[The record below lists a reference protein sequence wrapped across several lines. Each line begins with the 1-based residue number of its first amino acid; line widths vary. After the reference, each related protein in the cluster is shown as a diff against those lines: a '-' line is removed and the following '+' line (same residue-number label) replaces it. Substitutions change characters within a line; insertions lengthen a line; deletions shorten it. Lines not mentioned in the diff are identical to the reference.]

1 MFKKLLIIVLF
12 ALPFCAFA
20 QTPQFKF
27 GTVNTM
33 EIFSAMPEREA
44 AQKEY
49 DALAKKYEDEFLKMQ
64 EEFGK
69 KYKELMAT
77 QDSISIPE
85 NIKARRQQEL
95 AELNQRIQN
104 FQDVVQNDLAKQQQQ
119 LLAPV
124 EKKMRDAIKA
134 VGDEY
139 KFTYLFDL
147 NAVLFA
153 GASSEDATPLV
164 KAKLGLK

>member
-1 MFKKLLIIVLF
+1 
-12 ALPFCAFA
+12 
-20 QTPQFKF
+20 
-27 GTVNTM
+27 
-33 EIFSAMPEREA
+33 
-44 AQKEY
+44 
-49 DALAKKYEDEFLKMQ
+49 MQ
-64 EEFGK
+64 EFFGK

-104 FQDVVQNDLAKQQQQ
+104 FQEVVQNDLAKQQQQ

-139 KFTYLFDL
+139 LPICSTLTL
-147 NAVLFA
+147 CCLP
-153 GASSEDATPLV
+153 ELV
-164 KAKLGLK
+164 VKMLLRW

>member
-33 EIFSAMPEREA
+33 EIFSA

-104 FQDVVQNDLAKQQQQ
+104 FQEVVQNDLAKQQQQ

>member
-69 KYKELMAT
+69 GEK
-77 QDSISIPE
+77 S
-85 NIKARRQQEL
+85 R
-95 AELNQRIQN
+95 
-104 FQDVVQNDLAKQQQQ
+104 
-119 LLAPV
+119 LL
-124 EKKMRDAIKA
+124 
-134 VGDEY
+134 
-139 KFTYLFDL
+139 
-147 NAVLFA
+147 
-153 GASSEDATPLV
+153 
-164 KAKLGLK
+164 

>member
-49 DALAKKYEDEFLKMQ
+49 DALAKKYEDEFLKMR
-64 EEFGK
+64 K
-69 KYKELMAT
+69 NSAK
-77 QDSISIPE
+77 SIK
-85 NIKARRQQEL
+85 N
-95 AELNQRIQN
+95 
-104 FQDVVQNDLAKQQQQ
+104 
-119 LLAPV
+119 
-124 EKKMRDAIKA
+124 
-134 VGDEY
+134 
-139 KFTYLFDL
+139 
-147 NAVLFA
+147 
-153 GASSEDATPLV
+153 
-164 KAKLGLK
+164 

>member
-1 MFKKLLIIVLF
+1 
-12 ALPFCAFA
+12 
-20 QTPQFKF
+20 
-27 GTVNTM
+27 M

-104 FQDVVQNDLAKQQQQ
+104 FQEVVQNDLAKQQQQ

-153 GASSEDATPLV
+153 GASSEDATTLV

>member
-49 DALAKKYEDEFLKMQ
+49 DALAKKY
-64 EEFGK
+64 
-69 KYKELMAT
+69 KELMAT

-104 FQDVVQNDLAKQQQQ
+104 FQEVVQNDLAKQQQQ

-147 NAVLFA
+147 NAVLYA
-153 GASSEDATPLV
+153 GVGSEDATPLV
-164 KAKLGLK
+164 KEKLGLK

>member
-33 EIFSAMPEREA
+33 EIFSAMPER
-44 AQKEY
+44 

-104 FQDVVQNDLAKQQQQ
+104 FQEVVQNDLAKQQQQ

-147 NAVLFA
+147 NAVLYA
-153 GASSEDATPLV
+153 GVGSEDATPLV

>member
-33 EIFSAMPEREA
+33 EIFSAMPEA

-104 FQDVVQNDLAKQQQQ
+104 FQEVVQNDLA
-119 LLAPV
+119 ATAIARSGR
-124 EKKMRDAIKA
+124 EKNERC
-134 VGDEY
+134 Y
-139 KFTYLFDL
+139 
-147 NAVLFA
+147 
-153 GASSEDATPLV
+153 
-164 KAKLGLK
+164 

>member
-95 AELNQRIQN
+95 AELNQRIH
-104 FQDVVQNDLAKQQQQ
+104 K
-119 LLAPV
+119 
-124 EKKMRDAIKA
+124 R
-134 VGDEY
+134 
-139 KFTYLFDL
+139 
-147 NAVLFA
+147 
-153 GASSEDATPLV
+153 
-164 KAKLGLK
+164 

>member
-1 MFKKLLIIVLF
+1 
-12 ALPFCAFA
+12 
-20 QTPQFKF
+20 
-27 GTVNTM
+27 M

-85 NIKARRQQEL
+85 KISKLVVNKNW
-95 AELNQRIQN
+95 LN
-104 FQDVVQNDLAKQQQQ
+104 
-119 LLAPV
+119 
-124 EKKMRDAIKA
+124 
-134 VGDEY
+134 
-139 KFTYLFDL
+139 
-147 NAVLFA
+147 
-153 GASSEDATPLV
+153 
-164 KAKLGLK
+164 

>member
-49 DALAKKYEDEFLKMQ
+49 DALAKKYDDTRLDFYS
-64 EEFGK
+64 GK
-69 KYKELMAT
+69 YQSSSST
-77 QDSISIPE
+77 
-85 NIKARRQQEL
+85 
-95 AELNQRIQN
+95 RI
-104 FQDVVQNDLAKQQQQ
+104 
-119 LLAPV
+119 
-124 EKKMRDAIKA
+124 
-134 VGDEY
+134 G
-139 KFTYLFDL
+139 
-147 NAVLFA
+147 
-153 GASSEDATPLV
+153 
-164 KAKLGLK
+164 